1 MSWRADIV
9 AVARMLRV
17 TVLGHAS
24 VLDELVERMQRAG
37 VLDIDAVTEGT
48 APAYI
53 SPDPAEV
60 RRLEEYR
67 ADAVFIRDF
76 LRRYHTSDQPFAS
89 FISEKL
95 HLSAGEFAALE
106 VDTTLLHVYEQ
117 CQGVADTMAALRRER
132 ARLASLAHELLAW
145 EPLRLEIG
153 QWVGTG
159 HVALFTGIVSAS
171 EGPAIRAMLR
181 EVSAYV
187 SVEELASVD
196 GRTAWVVMAHRSAV
210 DEIRAALAGVDFVDV
225 TFPGLEDYPAEERAV
240 ALDRIAAIDER
251 LAELDIQAAVL
262 SEQYYD
268 DSVALV
274 EAIDADLE
282 AVNVRERFGATERV
296 FVVSGWVSAKRR
308 DDLDAALEPLVET
321 LDVTYEPPGPDDAPP
336 VELENPRILRP
347 FEVLTDLYGRP
358 RYDEVDPTPLLA
370 PFFWVFFGI
379 CIGDVGYGLMLI
391 GASWLIKKKLDVAPG
406 VKKLM
411 DLFIVGGVGAVFA
424 GVALGSYFAWD
435 LELPPLL
442 ESLRIINPMED
453 LPVFLMFSIALGVL
467 QVLFGVL
474 ISAWSLARKGDWAS
488 AVFDQVSTVVLFAA
502 IAVAVLVPSL
512 SQVAIVLGLG
522 LTALGK
528 SRAID
533 VALRQVEAPAW
544 DKALGA
550 VWLAVFAGWLLSL
563 AFGWTAVLG
572 WVLLAVSV
580 AGMGFSR
587 ATRRVV
593 AAMLGGAY
601 AVYGL
606 SSLIGDILSYT
617 RLAALAL
624 SATLV
629 GMVFNLLARLVGAG
643 AGSMFEQG
651 GGAIVGG
658 VVIMVFAA
666 LIFVVGHVFN
676 VVINLLSAFV
686 HPARLQ
692 FVEFFGKFYEGGGR
706 VYEPFAFRSKT
717 LVLHADSARQ
727 EGAGT

>member
-1 MSWRADIV
+1 
-9 AVARMLRV
+9 MLRV

-24 VLDELVERMQRAG
+24 VLDESVERMRRAG
-37 VLDIDAVTEGT
+37 VLEIETVAEGT
-48 APAYI
+48 APAYA

-95 HLSAGEFAALE
+95 HLSEEEFAALE

-117 CQGVADTMAALRRER
+117 CQGVADSMAELRRER
-132 ARLASLAHELLAW
+132 GRLQALAHELLAW

-153 QWVGTG
+153 RWVGTE
-159 HVALFTGIVSAS
+159 HVALFTGVIPSS
-171 EGPAIRAMLR
+171 EGPATREMLR
-181 EVSAYV
+181 EVAPYV
-187 SVEELASVD
+187 SVEELASVG
-196 GRTAWVVMAHRSAV
+196 GRTAWVVMAHRTVV
-210 DEIRAALAGVDFVDV
+210 DEVRAALAGTDFADV
-225 TFPGLEDYPAEERAV
+225 TFPGLHDYPAEERAV
-240 ALDRIAAIDER
+240 ALERIADIDEQ
-251 LAELDIQAAVL
+251 LAVL
-262 SEQYYD
+262 DGQAQALSDQYHD
-268 DSVALV
+268 DAVALV

-282 AVNVRERFGATERV
+282 AVTVREHFGTTERA
-296 FVVSGWVSAKRR
+296 FVVTGWVSAKRR
-308 DDLDAALEPLVET
+308 GVLDEALEPLADT
-321 LDVTYEPPGPDDAPP
+321 LDVSYEDPGPGDTPP
-336 VELENPRILRP
+336 VELENPRFLRP

-358 RYDEVDPTPLLA
+358 RYDELDPTPLLA

-391 GASWLIKKKLDVAPG
+391 VASWLIKKKLDVAPG

-411 DLFIVGGVGAVFA
+411 DLFIVGGVGAIFA

-442 ESLRIINPMED
+442 ESLRLINPMED
-453 LPVFLMFSIALGVL
+453 LPAFLIFSIALGVL

-474 ISAWSLARKGDWAS
+474 ISAWNLARKGDWAS
-488 AVFDQVSTVVLFAA
+488 AVFDQASTVVLFAA

-512 SQVAIVLGLG
+512 STVAIVLGLG

-528 SRAID
+528 SRALD
-533 VALRQVEAPAW
+533 VALREVEAPAW

-550 VWLAVFAGWLLSL
+550 AWLAVFVGWLLSL
-563 AFGWTAVLG
+563 AFGWSAPLG
-572 WVLLAVSV
+572 WMLLASTV
-580 AGMGFSR
+580 AGMVVSK

-643 AGSMFEQG
+643 AGSMFDKG

-658 VVIMVFAA
+658 VLIMVFAA

-706 VYEPFAFRSKT
+706 AYAPFAFRSKT